1 MCLFNKNFLNK
12 RRVKMKKNNQLHD
25 AHVIAWEK
33 NKELHDAHVTAWK
46 KNAEEKKIHD
56 QHHEDQ
62 LLEEAFH

>member
-1 MCLFNKNFLNK
+1 
-12 RRVKMKKNNQLHD
+12 MKKNNQLHD

-62 LLEEAFH
+62 LLEVAFH